1 MKRLLAL
8 FLSLLLAFPVGV
20 AEGQAVSGETVL
32 GRVTEVAGQEV
43 TLMCSALS
51 DMPDGEQ
58 PWADGEVPELPD
70 GEQPW
75 ADGEVPGLPDGEQP
89 WADGEVPELPDGGQ
103 PWADGEVPDDVFS
116 SGEEMT
122 ITITDAT
129 AISVEED
136 GSARD
141 GMFEDIAVGS
151 IVRVIFGEN
160 GTVASLT
167 ALAGTPMD
175 GFAVPG
181 DAAGNGTEPSTIA

>member
-8 FLSLLLAFPVGV
+8 LLSLLLAVPAGV

-51 DMPDGEQ
+51 DM
-58 PWADGEVPELPD
+58 PD